1 MIIARKDAPPSMFPP
16 LLDHPVVVIDF
27 ETTGMSPERGARVT
41 EVGAVL
47 LEAGRITRRFQS
59 LMNAGMR
66 VPPAVETYTG
76 ITNAMIRAAPPAGE
90 VMASLA
96 EFIGNTPLVAHNAS
110 FDRKFLDAELALV
123 QRQCSAEMACSL
135 LISRRVFPGAPS
147 YSLGNLLAHLGLST
161 DRTFHRALADAT
173 ATAELWL
180 RIVSEQRQRYGLAAG
195 SFDALHEVQAVP
207 PRKVARYFRAL
218 AEGRIG

>member
-1 MIIARKDAPPSMFPP
+1 MIRP

-47 LEAGRITRRFQS
+47 VEEGRITGRFQS
-59 LMNAGMR
+59 LMDAGMR
-66 VPPAVETYTG
+66 IPPAIEAYTG
-76 ITNAMIRAAPPAGE
+76 ISNAMIRAAPPAGE
-90 VMASLA
+90 VMEALRG
-96 EFIGNTPLVAHNAS
+96 FIGNTPLVAHNAR
-110 FDRKFLDAELALV
+110 FDRLFLDAELA
-123 QRQCSAEMACSL
+123 RIRRECSAEMACSL

-147 YSLGNLLAHLGLST
+147 YSLGNLLAYLDLPT
-161 DRTFHRALADAT
+161 DRVFHRALADAT

-195 SFDALHEVQAVP
+195 SFSALREVQWVP
-207 PRKVARYFRAL
+207 RRKVARYFQAL
-218 AEGRIG
+218 AEGRVY